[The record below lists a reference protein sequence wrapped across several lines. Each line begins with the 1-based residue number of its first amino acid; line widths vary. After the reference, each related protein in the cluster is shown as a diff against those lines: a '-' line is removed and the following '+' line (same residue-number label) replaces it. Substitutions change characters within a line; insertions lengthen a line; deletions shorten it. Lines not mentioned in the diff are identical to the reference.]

1 MDEYDTFIYSG
12 NKVVIRKGKDFSKNE
27 LKSRLHQMNID
38 FDISKSSKTY
48 FTNLYDEAL
57 YNNSNK
63 IKIIDK
69 LKGDTERLGLLT
81 NKQNYIQN
89 NRRNFISDNEE
100 AEEETIKNKKKEK
113 GKKIIIKDEIIDDEQ
128 LNSIYNS
135 NERKNNNSFKENNKS
150 DFTNVLANQ
159 IRENKQNK
167 RINAFEYNSQNNNNN
182 EINYEDDLENTPYQ
196 PYNNLKN
203 RPRDYSNFNN
213 NKYNNRENNFQG
225 RYDNNKKYYGYD
237 NRNQFY
243 NERKE
248 YNNSPIDKNE
258 RKKELY
264 INDRDFNNLEKKLND
279 KFKNDYNNKKNLSNK
294 YNDNYKQKEI
304 NYNKLNNNERK
315 KNYRDIY
322 QENEYEN
329 NNNSINIPVNNNN
342 NNNLINRKRYR
353 NYALEKIN
361 EENYLEEEG
370 EEIQDNTS
378 NIENKSNIDLL
389 LYILFIILGG
399 LLIYFVLK
407 IIFRVSNTLTE
418 GVTQTVRIVTNPKKL
433 FRELIWG
440 LIKAI
445 LMGILYEYIY
455 VTLPLAVLSFVIYM
469 LKKRREFNKLCK
481 QIIEDIKKDLENK
494 MDKSMS
500 ENEIIDKYSQKYN
513 IDKNIFIKKYLKALR
528 ELRKKD
534 HLLKL
539 SQNINSKGVTETIW
553 ELRN

>member
-1 MDEYDTFIYSG
+1 M
-12 NKVVIRKGKDFSKNE
+12 
-27 LKSRLHQMNID
+27 
-38 FDISKSSKTY
+38 
-48 FTNLYDEAL
+48 
-57 YNNSNK
+57 
-63 IKIIDK
+63 
-69 LKGDTERLGLLT
+69 
-81 NKQNYIQN
+81 
-89 NRRNFISDNEE
+89 
-100 AEEETIKNKKKEK
+100 
-113 GKKIIIKDEIIDDEQ
+113 
-128 LNSIYNS
+128 
-135 NERKNNNSFKENNKS
+135 
-150 DFTNVLANQ
+150 
-159 IRENKQNK
+159 
-167 RINAFEYNSQNNNNN
+167 
-182 EINYEDDLENTPYQ
+182 
-196 PYNNLKN
+196 
-203 RPRDYSNFNN
+203 
-213 NKYNNRENNFQG
+213 
-225 RYDNNKKYYGYD
+225 
-237 NRNQFY
+237 
-243 NERKE
+243 
-248 YNNSPIDKNE
+248 
-258 RKKELY
+258 Y

-279 KFKNDYNNKKNLSNK
+279 KFKNDYNNKKNLSNQ

>member
-57 YNNSNK
+57 YNNLNK

-81 NKQNYIQN
+81 NNQNYIQN

-113 GKKIIIKDEIIDDEQ
+113 GKKIIIKDEIIDDVQ

-167 RINAFEYNSQNNNNN
+167 RINAFEYNSQNYNNN

-279 KFKNDYNNKKNLSNK
+279 KFKNDYNNKKNLSNQ

-329 NNNSINIPVNNNN
+329 NNNSINIPVNNN

-455 VTLPLAVLSFVIYM
+455 VTLPLAILSFVIYM

-494 MDKSMS
+494 MDKSVS

>member
-81 NKQNYIQN
+81 NNQNYIQN
-89 NRRNFISDNEE
+89 NRRNFILDNEE

-113 GKKIIIKDEIIDDEQ
+113 GKKIIIKDEIIYDEQ
-128 LNSIYNS
+128 FNSIYNS
-135 NERKNNNSFKENNKS
+135 NERNNINSFNKNTKS

-159 IRENKQNK
+159 IRENKQNN
-167 RINAFEYNSQNNNNN
+167 RINAFEYNRQKYNNN
-182 EINYEDDLENTPYQ
+182 EINYEEDIENTPYQ
-196 PYNNLKN
+196 PYNNLRN
-203 RPRDYSNFNN
+203 RPKDYSNFNN
-213 NKYNNRENNFQG
+213 TNYNNRENNIHR
-225 RYDNNKKYYGYD
+225 RYDNNNHYE
-237 NRNQFY
+237 NANINQFQY
-243 NERKE
+243 ETTK
-248 YNNSPIDKNE
+248 YNNSPINKNE
-258 RKKELY
+258 RKKELI
-264 INDRDFNNLEKKLND
+264 INDKNFNNLEKKLND
-279 KFKNDYNNKKNLSNK
+279 RFRNDYNNKRRLSNQ
-294 YNDNYKQKEI
+294 YNDNYKQNN
-304 NYNKLNNNERK
+304 NYNNLNKNERRNNNME
-315 KNYRDIY
+315 IY
-322 QENEYEN
+322 QENESEN
-329 NNNSINIPVNNNN
+329 NNNSINIPVNNNK
-342 NNNLINRKRYR
+342 NNLINRKRYR

-361 EENYLEEEG
+361 EENYLEEDENL
-370 EEIQDNTS
+370 DNTP
-378 NIENKSNIDLL
+378 NIENKNNIELL
-389 LYILFIILGG
+389 LYILFLIIGG

-418 GVTQTVRIVTNPKKL
+418 GVTQTVRIVTNPRRL

-440 LIKAI
+440 LIKSI

-455 VTLPLAVLSFVIYM
+455 ITLPLAILSFVIYM
-469 LKKRREFNKLCK
+469 LKQRREFNKLCK

-494 MDKSMS
+494 MDKSIS
-500 ENEIIDKYSQKYN
+500 ENEIIDKYSKKYN

-534 HLLKL
+534 HSLKL
-539 SQNINSKGVTETIW
+539 SQNNNKGVTETFW
-553 ELRN
+553 ELSN